1 MFCFKCGAP
10 LAQDALFCEHC
21 GTRLQNQPA
30 QQPTQQP
37 TYQQPAY
44 QQPAYQQPAY
54 QQPAYQQPAY
64 QQPVYQQ
71 PAYQQSAYQQ
81 PVYQAPVQQ
90 PVYPNG
96 ASQLGSGVST
106 AVNAAKGGASAL
118 KWILIAAALIGV
130 LVFVVFQFDLL
141 NIFKSDEDL
150 IRERVEA
157 FEEAYN
163 NTDWDGILDCLDYE
177 TRMTMELTMS
187 FAEGLMGEAAGM
199 DISMSDMFAMSGMF
213 IEGDYC
219 TIEILDIQIDGD
231 YAMVTVEMSVELY
244 DMSQSETATLPM
256 VKEGNDWY
264 ISGMMGY

>member
-44 QQPAYQQPAY
+44 QQPAYQQPV
-54 QQPAYQQPAY
+54 Y

-71 PAYQQSAYQQ
+71 PAYQQ

-90 PVYPNG
+90 PVYANG

-130 LVFVVFQFDLL
+130 LAFVVFQFDLL